1 PALPAD
7 RDPAA
12 GPVRPLALAA
22 AGGHRCLCLDR
33 PGAGGALGGGP
44 AAGGALRAGGAR
56 RRRPLRPGTALA
68 PAAAAAAAGPG
79 LPGPD
84 PAAGDPGG
92 ELPGLPRPGPG
103 GAGRQLGH
111 PAGRRQPG
119 AGHRALDPAVPGR
132 FPGRHPGRL
141 PVPRRRPARLAGRA
155 RSRGMSAPA
164 RRATAGP
171 RAFRLRGLEVFAGG
185 RRLLGPLHL
194 DLHPGQCLGLVGE
207 SGSGKSLTVLAL
219 LGLLPAGLRVRG
231 ELELDQADGRSR
243 RLALGAPEHLAL
255 RGRAIAWIP
264 QDPLASLHP
273 LRRVGSQL
281 AEALR
286 LHRRLG
292 RAAARTAAL
301 ALLARLDLPQPDAL
315 ARRYPHQL
323 SGGQRQRVLVAL
335 ALAGRPA
342 LLLADEPTSALDPRL
357 AGEALALLDRL
368 REDAGLAVL
377 LVSHD
382 LPRVA
387 RHAGHLAVLHR
398 GECVEQGPAAEVFA
412 RPAHAYT
419 RDLLAASQ
427 LPPPPTPAPGPRLLE
442 LEDVRVHYRGA
453 PAPAVAGIRLQ
464 LHRGECLALLGESGS
479 GKSSLIRALLRLLR
493 RGVGGRVLLDGEDL
507 LTADRPRLRA
517 LRRRIGVVFQDP
529 TA

>member
-1 PALPAD
+1 
-7 RDPAA
+7 
-12 GPVRPLALAA
+12 
-22 AGGHRCLCLDR
+22 
-33 PGAGGALGGGP
+33 
-44 AAGGALRAGGAR
+44 
-56 RRRPLRPGTALA
+56 
-68 PAAAAAAAGPG
+68 
-79 LPGPD
+79 
-84 PAAGDPGG
+84 
-92 ELPGLPRPGPG
+92 
-103 GAGRQLGH
+103 
-111 PAGRRQPG
+111 
-119 AGHRALDPAVPGR
+119 
-132 FPGRHPGRL
+132 
-141 PVPRRRPARLAGRA
+141 
-155 RSRGMSAPA
+155 MSAPA

-398 GECVEQGPAAEVFA
+398 GECVEQGPAAAVFA

-493 RGVGGRVLLDGEDL
+493 RGGGGRVLLDGEDL

-529 TA
+529 TASLDPRMRVHALIAEPLRIHGLADAAGRRARALELLPAVGLEPALAERYPHQLSGGQRQRVAIARALALEPDLLVCDEAVSALDAHHRAGVLALLGRLKRERGLALLFITHDPEAARALAERTAVLRGGRMAALGATADILDAPHGPFPAG